1 MSTKLD
7 ETITQMR
14 IDHRPHIVSVYG
26 IPQVRCVHDDTV
38 WPCESSQLLK
48 LIDEQRLQLKQI
60 DEAVRA
66 ANPDASEDNTLIGM
80 VDGVCIQR
88 DHNRQVKDEL
98 AVTARRLTERAE
110 KAEVDHRRA
119 LLHYERACHKLADV
133 RHQLREATA
142 QTEKT
147 QRDRGRHLSLRT
159 LYNRKA
165 DGSYTRDAHA
175 EQILDWVPKLLE
187 DLKNAEKRAASA
199 GERITSALRREDAER
214 RRGFELGWAAAMRD
228 AARGIDQAD
237 RVALEIALDGSDF
250 DGLTLLIEGGIRK
263 LGTSDQ
269 HSRLLADLAKG
280 QPEWPRITSLVD
292 DRGRQVG
299 AQVNVPGAEYILDT
313 RSEPLP
319 YHSDSK
325 APLVPEVPLDP
336 PSVRAYRDRMRRIGQ
351 AFTEPVVAVS
361 DPHYEV
367 MVWAD
372 ARIGREGYD
381 RLLTEVARVAHAKGQ
396 PIACYGSGLVDRVV
410 APEDFEEV
418 INPPRLTLREMDLGP
433 TDA

>member
-1 MSTKLD
+1 MSTELN

-66 ANPDASEDNTLIGM
+66 ANPEASEDNTLIGM
-80 VDGVCIQR
+80 VYGVCIQR

-98 AVTARRLTERAE
+98 AVTARELTKRAERAE
-110 KAEVDHRRA
+110 QRAAKMGRRVDEA
-119 LLHYERACHKLADV
+119 YKE
-133 RHQLREATA
+133 LRELRA

-147 QRDRGRHLSLRT
+147 QRDRERDLSHRMV
-159 LYNRKA
+159 YNRKA

-187 DLKNAEKRAASA
+187 DLKNAEQRAASA

-299 AQVNVPGAEYILDT
+299 TQVNVPGAEYIL
-313 RSEPLP
+313 EPLP

-325 APLVPEVPLDP
+325 APLLPEVPLDP
-336 PSVRAYRDRMRRIGQ
+336 PSVRAYRDRMNRIGQ

-396 PIACYGSGLVDRVV
+396 PIACYGSGLVDRIVT
-410 APEDFEEV
+410 PEDFEEV